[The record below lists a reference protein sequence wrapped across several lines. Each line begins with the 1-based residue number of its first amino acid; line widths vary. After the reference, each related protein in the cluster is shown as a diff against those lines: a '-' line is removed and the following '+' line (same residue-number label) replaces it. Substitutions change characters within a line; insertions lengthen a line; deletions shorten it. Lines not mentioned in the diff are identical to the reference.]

1 MIVEQLQ
8 GLAHPLKKLKLLPGN
23 PRKGDVEAVKRSYER
38 FGQRKPIVARPDG
51 TVIAGNHQFL
61 AAKALGWDEMAVV
74 FVDDDDQTAK
84 AFALADNRTS
94 DLGSYDS
101 EALAELLADVAVDPE
116 LLLATGYTQADLD
129 ALIGEIEELPPVVGD
144 PDEVPESAPARTI
157 KGDVW
162 LLGPHRLMCGDSTVP
177 TDVERLM
184 NGEKVVLLHADPPY
198 GMGKQKDGVLN
209 DNLYRDKLDAFQ
221 MSWWA
226 TYRPFLTDNA
236 SAYIWGN
243 PEDLWRLWFVGGL
256 SGTERMTYRN
266 EIAWDKGFAQQFA
279 MMKEGNSVLRS
290 YNITTERCLFFM
302 LGEQGFNNN
311 ADNYWQGWEPIRS
324 YLENEMKKCG
334 WSTADLNRI
343 TGTNMAGHWVTK
355 SQWGLITAQHY
366 NVIQQAA
373 KKHGAFKREHD
384 DLKREHDDLKREH
397 DDLKREFY
405 ETRAY
410 FDNTHDNMTDVWT
423 FDRVK
428 GDERYGHATPKPV
441 EMIERAIKSSAPE
454 GSTIAE
460 PFAGTGTT
468 LMAAH
473 QTKRICY
480 TMELDERY
488 CDIICKRWEQATGI
502 TPIHETTKREHS
514 FLD

>member
-101 EALAELLADVAVDPE
+101 DALAELLADVAVDPE

-144 PDEVPESAPARTI
+144 PDEVPESAPAKTI

-184 NGEKVVLLHADPPY
+184 NGTDVGSIVTDPPY
-198 GMGKQKDGVLN
+198 GIGIDGQRASESKN
-209 DNLYRDKLDAFQ
+209 PKHNRKAHEFRGWDSSRPDDAVFE
-221 MSWWA
+221 M
-226 TYRPFLTDNA
+226 LL
-236 SAYIWGN
+236 AYSCPTVIWGGN
-243 PEDLWRLWFVGGL
+243 YFADLLPPSRGWI
-256 SGTERMTYRN
+256 Y
-266 EIAWDKGFAQQFA
+266 WDKGQNGLSMSDGELAWSNVD
-279 MMKEGNSVLRS
+279 KPLRS
-290 YNITTERCLFFM
+290 VVVNRGTL
-302 LGEQGFNNN
+302 QGSVHPTQKPTQVVSF
-311 ADNYWQGWEPIRS
+311 AIDYI
-324 YLENEMKKCG
+324 
-334 WSTADLNRI
+334 
-343 TGTNMAGHWVTK
+343 
-355 SQWGLITAQHY
+355 
-366 NVIQQAA
+366 AA
-373 KKHGAFKREHD
+373 KSPILD
-384 DLKREHDDLKREH
+384 
-397 DDLKREFY
+397 
-405 ETRAY
+405 
-410 FDNTHDNMTDVWT
+410 
-423 FDRVK
+423 
-428 GDERYGHATPKPV
+428 
-441 EMIERAIKSSAPE
+441 
-454 GSTIAE
+454 
-460 PFAGTGTT
+460 PFAGSGTT
-468 LMAAH
+468 MIAAH
-473 QTKRICY
+473 AVGEIAY
-480 TMELDERY
+480 LMELDERY

>member
-184 NGEKVVLLHADPPY
+184 NGEKADMVWTDPPY
-198 GMGKQKDGVLN
+198 NVSFAGALSSTSRKGKIVKMSEGYLNPSSTHESIQN
-209 DNLYRDKLDAFQ
+209 DNMDR
-221 MSWWA
+221 
-226 TYRPFLTDNA
+226 
-236 SAYIWGN
+236 
-243 PEDLWRLWFVGGL
+243 E
-256 SGTERMTYRN
+256 
-266 EIAWDKGFAQQFA
+266 QF
-279 MMKEGNSVLRS
+279 NQ
-290 YNITTERCLFFM
+290 FM
-302 LGEQGFNNN
+302 LS
-311 ADNYWQGWEPIRS
+311 AIATIKDNCTGGYYITFSSATLDELLTPLVQSGIGWKSIIIWNKNQSPMGGGHFRRKYEPIV
-324 YLENEMKKCG
+324 YGYFEN
-334 WSTADLNRI
+334 R
-343 TGTNMAGHWVTK
+343 
-355 SQWGLITAQHY
+355 
-366 NVIQQAA
+366 
-373 KKHGAFKREHD
+373 
-384 DLKREHDDLKREH
+384 
-397 DDLKREFY
+397 FY
-405 ETRAY
+405 GQPYAE
-410 FDNTHDNMTDVWT
+410 DDVWEVNRT
-423 FDRVK
+423 RKNDL
-428 GDERYGHATPKPV
+428 HPTMKPV
-441 EMIERAIKSSAPE
+441 ELIEKAIGYSSQKGE
-454 GSTIAE
+454 SVLDL
-460 PFAGTGTT
+460 FAGSGSA
-468 LMAAH
+468 LIAAH
-473 QTKRICY
+473 GLGRIAY
-480 TMELDERY
+480 LMELDERY

>member
-101 EALAELLADVAVDPE
+101 DALAELLADVAVDPE

-144 PDEVPESAPARTI
+144 PDEVPESAPAKTI

-184 NGEKVVLLHADPPY
+184 NGEKVDAIYTDPPY
-198 GMGKQKDGVLN
+198 GMNLDTDYSSMPGGKKHRPVLN
-209 DNLYRDKLDAFQ
+209 DDQDFDASVFMEMFHDIEEQFWWGADYYRQTIARGGSWIVWDKHNGEGGGQYDDLFGSSFELCWSKKQ
-221 MSWWA
+221 HKRKIERYTWA
-226 TYRPFLTDNA
+226 TSHGRTDA
-236 SAYIWGN
+236 DAGYIH
-243 PEDLWRLWFVGGL
+243 P
-256 SGTERMTYRN
+256 T
-266 EIAWDKGFAQQFA
+266 Q
-279 MMKEGNSVLRS
+279 
-290 YNITTERCLFFM
+290 
-302 LGEQGFNNN
+302 
-311 ADNYWQGWEPIRS
+311 
-324 YLENEMKKCG
+324 
-334 WSTADLNRI
+334 
-343 TGTNMAGHWVTK
+343 
-355 SQWGLITAQHY
+355 
-366 NVIQQAA
+366 
-373 KKHGAFKREHD
+373 
-384 DLKREHDDLKREH
+384 
-397 DDLKREFY
+397 
-405 ETRAY
+405 
-410 FDNTHDNMTDVWT
+410 
-423 FDRVK
+423 
-428 GDERYGHATPKPV
+428 KPV
-441 EMIERAIKSSAPE
+441 TLVSNMLEKYCPSASLILDLFG
-454 GSTIAE
+454 GS
-460 PFAGTGTT
+460 GTT
-468 LMAAH
+468 LIAAH
-473 QTKRICY
+473 GLGRIAY
-480 TMELDERY
+480 LMELDERY

-502 TPIHETTKREHS
+502 TPIHEATKREHS

>member
-38 FGQRKPIVARPDG
+38 FGQRKPIVALPDG

-61 AAKALGWDEMAVV
+61 AAKALGWDEIAVV

-101 EALAELLADVAVDPE
+101 EALAELLADVAVNPE

-144 PDEVPESAPARTI
+144 PDEVPESAPAKTI

-162 LLGPHRLMCGDSTVP
+162 LLGPHRLMCGDSASVS
-177 TDVERLM
+177 DLDCLM
-184 NGEKVVLLHADPPY
+184 AGNKAGCLLTDPPY
-198 GMGKQKDGVLN
+198 GI
-209 DNLYRDKLDAFQ
+209 NLDTDYTQLPSNPGTTQTK
-221 MSWWA
+221 
-226 TYRPFLTDNA
+226 YRPVANDDQPFDASFLWQYFSYCTEQFWFGADYYRRTIDA
-236 SAYIWGN
+236 
-243 PEDLWRLWFVGGL
+243 PDLDGSWLVWDKRQE
-256 SGTERMTYRN
+256 SN
-266 EIAWDKGFAQQFA
+266 DKGFGSGFELVWSKKRHKRDLLRYLHFGMFTVEKGKRVHPTQ
-279 MMKEGNSVLRS
+279 KPVVLLQE
-290 YNITTERCLFFM
+290 I
-302 LGEQGFNNN
+302 
-311 ADNYWQGWEPIRS
+311 
-324 YLENEMKKCG
+324 
-334 WSTADLNRI
+334 LNRW
-343 TGTNMAGHWVTK
+343 A
-355 SQWGLITAQHY
+355 
-366 NVIQQAA
+366 
-373 KKHGAFKREHD
+373 
-384 DLKREHDDLKREH
+384 
-397 DDLKREFY
+397 
-405 ETRAY
+405 
-410 FDNTHDNMTDVWT
+410 
-423 FDRVK
+423 
-428 GDERYGHATPKPV
+428 DEGCVVAD
-441 EMIERAIKSSAPE
+441 
-454 GSTIAE
+454 
-460 PFAGTGTT
+460 PFAGSGST